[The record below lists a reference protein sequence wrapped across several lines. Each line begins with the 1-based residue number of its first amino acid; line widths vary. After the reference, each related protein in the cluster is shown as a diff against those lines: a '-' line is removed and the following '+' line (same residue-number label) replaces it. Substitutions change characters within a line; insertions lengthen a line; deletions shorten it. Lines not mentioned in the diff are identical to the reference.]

1 MNLRELHIPGSF
13 STDSLEFMS
22 DFPSSLTHLGIR
34 DFSPLIAPM
43 VRLLLQKLGP
53 QLESL
58 EIQKSKIVPG
68 EYSLDEVLHV
78 LPVLRRLSI
87 PAEHIS
93 AGFFTCAFELMSKEP
108 SPLVE
113 LELNGSPS
121 WEPPYFGSERAN
133 IDCNNVWDAVA
144 DGGLG
149 RLRRLKVHRSLEWD
163 LSREARHDLKALGE
177 LLQTLAREDAEASGS
192 HEMIDAGVWI
202 VDK

>member
-13 STDSLEFMS
+13 SRDSLEFMS
-22 DFPSSLTHLGIR
+22 DFPSSLTHLGIG
-34 DFSPLIAPM
+34 DCSPLIAPM
-43 VRLLLQKLGP
+43 VHLLLQKLGP

-68 EYSLDEVLHV
+68 EYSLDEVLHF

-93 AGFFTCAFELMSKEP
+93 AGFFTCAFELMSKAP

-113 LELNGSPS
+113 LELNGLPY
-121 WEPPYFGSERAN
+121 WESERAN
-133 IDCNNVWDAVA
+133 VDCNNVWDAVV

-149 RLRRLKVHRSLEWD
+149 RLRRLKVHRSLVWD
-163 LSREARHDLKALGE
+163 HSREARHDLKALDE

-192 HEMIDAGVWI
+192 HETIDAGVWVI
-202 VDK
+202 GK